1 MTKAAESFTT
11 TRQKSETVLQSSQK
25 FTYSVEIPGFLEG
38 ESLFETHY
46 SQSLVN
52 ANRQTDVC
60 LSAYLNTPHPNAATM
75 SVQVRV
81 SRGNLTR
88 YQTGEAL
95 FPYTPVLSV
104 TVAIHTSNT
113 VQPLPP

>member
-60 LSAYLNTPHPNAATM
+60 LSAYLNTPHQGRSFNAANKG
-75 SVQVRV
+75 SPQ
-81 SRGNLTR
+81 
-88 YQTGEAL
+88 EC
-95 FPYTPVLSV
+95 LSY
-104 TVAIHTSNT
+104 H
-113 VQPLPP
+113 